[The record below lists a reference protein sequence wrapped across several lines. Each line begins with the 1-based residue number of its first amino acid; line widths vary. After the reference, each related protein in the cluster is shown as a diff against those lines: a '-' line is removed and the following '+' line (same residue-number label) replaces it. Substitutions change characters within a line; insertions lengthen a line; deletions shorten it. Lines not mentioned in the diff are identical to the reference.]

1 MKALK
6 LLIGI
11 LLLAI
16 GIYLASGAGNRMAG
30 GSGNSV
36 GLKVNYEIKAD

>member
-16 GIYLASGAGNRMAG
+16 GIYLAGGGGNRTVP
-30 GSGNSV
+30 V
-36 GLKVNYEIKAD
+36 GTVRIDYEVNGK